1 MPANLFTLTK
11 AGDFIKNKAIANAV
25 NIKRNGKAIAWLYQ
39 NAGNIL
45 DYKDGD
51 KVKFDLTAIQNDPDW
66 PILRQDYKDFI
77 LSNADTV
84 FTLEFE
90 PRFRKNHTLACLKE
104 DPVTPKRLFWL
115 GHLIKQREPE
125 QEAAHD

>member
-1 MPANLFTLTK
+1 MLASLFIRIK
-11 AGDFIKNKAIANAV
+11 AGDLIKNKAIANAV

-45 DYKDGD
+45 DFKDGD
-51 KVKFDLTAIQNDPDW
+51 KVKLDLAAIQNDPDW
-66 PILRQDYKDFI
+66 PKLRQDYKDFV
-77 LSNADTV
+77 LSNANTV

-90 PRFRKNHTLACLKE
+90 PRYRKNHTLACLKE
-104 DPVTPKRLFWL
+104 DHATPKRLFWI

-125 QEAAHD
+125 PEAAHD

>member
-1 MPANLFTLTK
+1 MIL
-11 AGDFIKNKAIANAV
+11 IKNKAIANAV

-45 DYKDGD
+45 DFKDGD
-51 KVKFDLTAIQNDPDW
+51 KVKLDLAAIQNDPDW
-66 PILRQDYKDFI
+66 PNMRQDYKDFV
-77 LSNADTV
+77 LSNADTT

-90 PRFRKNHTLACLKE
+90 PRYRQNHTLACLKE
-104 DPVTPKRLFWL
+104 DPTTPKRLFWI
-115 GHLIKQREPE
+115 GHLIKQNVPE